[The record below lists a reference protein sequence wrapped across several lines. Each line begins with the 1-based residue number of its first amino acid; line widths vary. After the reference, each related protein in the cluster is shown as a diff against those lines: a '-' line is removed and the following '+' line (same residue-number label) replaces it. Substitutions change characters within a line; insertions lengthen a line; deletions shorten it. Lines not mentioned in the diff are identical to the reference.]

1 MNGRHCQ
8 IAGRCGEGTRGQE
21 HHPLVVRQRR
31 PCQSEKGT
39 LGQGRRDCRTQQA
52 AQGTSGRK
60 GAVARAAQAGNR
72 ETAGRLSKRDRGS
85 HPQGGSCRAVVKGER
100 YRHRKA
106 TETDRLA

>member
-1 MNGRHCQ
+1 MWRRHKR
-8 IAGRCGEGTRGQE
+8 AGTPSSRGSAKATL
-21 HHPLVVRQRR
+21 PKR
-31 PCQSEKGT
+31 KGT